1 MSSTDSAFNPW
12 PVAVI
17 IFVVIVVWFNFE
29 YRPKRQAKAAAVT
42 ARAASALQPTPQA
55 PPMAQQQRPNEQ
67 ARPERQAN
75 ALPRVAPPVQPQP
88 RQTYQ
93 PEPVSPTQTI
103 YLCKSYAGGTF
114 WSNAVCSSQRATI
127 DRMTTVPS
135 HLPFEQQVAIARG
148 EANAAAALYAPPPV
162 AQSYVAP
169 QAQNLRSSECAML
182 EAEVQ
187 RLDAMARQPQSGQMQ
202 DWIKARRME
211 ARSRQAALRC

>member
-1 MSSTDSAFNPW
+1 MSSSDSAFNPW
-12 PVAVI
+12 PVAVV

-29 YRPKRQAKAAAVT
+29 YRPKQQAKAAAQTVNASPAPT
-42 ARAASALQPTPQA
+42 AP

-67 ARPERQAN
+67 VRPERQAN
-75 ALPRVAPPVQPQP
+75 ALPRVAPPNQPQP
-88 RQTYQ
+88 QRKYQ

-162 AQSYVAP
+162 TQSYVAP
-169 QAQNLRSSECAML
+169 QTQSLRSSECAML
-182 EAEVQ
+182 EAEIQ